1 MEGDINQLN
10 PADVENVS
18 ILKDAAASS
27 IYGSRAAGGVILITT
42 RQGKEGKVTV
52 NYSDSFRWSKA
63 LGLPKFA
70 NSWEWA
76 VTMNEAAANN
86 GSGWFSQ
93 AYLDKLKAVV
103 DDPSLATMFVNP
115 TNNHWEV
122 WDETDI
128 LPIANTD
135 WMEEHFGT
143 TPSRR
148 NTTSAS
154 PEVPISTTTTSPAI
168 SYRRMVRSATA
179 RTTCSATH
187 STPRSMW
194 PSPTG

>member
-70 NSWEWA
+70 NSWEW
-76 VTMNEAAANN
+76 
-86 GSGWFSQ
+86 
-93 AYLDKLKAVV
+93 
-103 DDPSLATMFVNP
+103 
-115 TNNHWEV
+115 
-122 WDETDI
+122 
-128 LPIANTD
+128 
-135 WMEEHFGT
+135 
-143 TPSRR
+143 
-148 NTTSAS
+148 
-154 PEVPISTTTTSPAI
+154 
-168 SYRRMVRSATA
+168 
-179 RTTCSATH
+179 
-187 STPRSMW
+187 
-194 PSPTG
+194 